1 MRLLIT
7 QRKSAI
13 GRSLDQKATIQA
25 LGLNRLHQQV
35 IHQDSPQILGMLTK
49 VQHLIEVEEIKE

>member
-35 IHQDSPQILGMLTK
+35 IHQDSPQILGMLAK
-49 VQHLIEVEEIKE
+49 VRHLIDVEEIKE